1 MKSVEFN
8 YIPLFVIAIPLM
20 LFAVLTSIHSDGKIW
35 DEVIEHSDEFVL
47 DHVNKDYATFKL
59 YDKDSVYVCEVFLTL
74 RHEDATVVK
83 DGTIIASRSGN
94 TPKSRKAFKAFY
106 ERVPKDMI
114 PKYPTKKEV
123 LECLKNM

>member
-20 LFAVLTSIHSDGKIW
+20 LFVALTSIHSDGKIW

-74 RHEDATVVK
+74 YREKAVVVK
-83 DGTIIASRSGN
+83 DGTVIASSGGN
-94 TPKSRKAFKAFY
+94 TPKSRKAFKVFY
-106 ERVPKDMI
+106 KMIPQDKI

-123 LECLKNM
+123 LEKLKNM